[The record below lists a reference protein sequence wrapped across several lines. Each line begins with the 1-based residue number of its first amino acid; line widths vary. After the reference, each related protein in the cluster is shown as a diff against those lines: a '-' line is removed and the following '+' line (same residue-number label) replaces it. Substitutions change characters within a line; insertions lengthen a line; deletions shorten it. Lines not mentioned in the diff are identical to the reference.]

1 MYNRSSSSVWQQHL
15 LKNAGHLK
23 LARSSETLVE
33 LQSWTVLERL
43 RLQPVEIQFPVKC

>member
-1 MYNRSSSSVWQQHL
+1 MYNHSSSSVWQQHL

-33 LQSWTVLERL
+33 LQNWTVSE
-43 RLQPVEIQFPVKC
+43 Q